1 MLRDMSVSFAVAAT
15 GFLQIGTVQDP
26 DFETEGSVIA
36 CLQDFRNMLMETKC
50 QEQVHKMMAL
60 ASEDIRFNQ
69 ILSDACLSD
78 RERFC
83 KDTQQVTNCVCGEVN
98 IAPAAFALPC
108 MLLTCCER
116 SCNVLLVL
124 YSVKCASTHNPCHHR
139 APVSQVRSLACSS
152 CNLRTRVVSN
162 VDIDIPV
169 IMTLD

>member
-1 MLRDMSVSFAVAAT
+1 MSVSFLVAAAGFSQT
-15 GFLQIGTVQDP
+15 GSVQDP

-83 KDTQQVTNCVCGEVN
+83 KDTQQVAYCVCGEVS
-98 IAPAAFALPC
+98 IVLAAFALPC

-116 SCNVLLVL
+116 SCSVLLVL
-124 YSVKCASTHNPCHHR
+124 YSVKCGIPTIHATTGFLCPRCAALLAAAATSEQDLGST
-139 APVSQVRSLACSS
+139 VILTFLSS
-152 CNLRTRVVSN
+152 
-162 VDIDIPV
+162 
-169 IMTLD
+169 